1 VKILPQKI
9 SGTLIRVSVYFDIDS
24 YYFCEGVHVL
34 KFESVLALL
43 ELAEQLSALLLLWSF
58 VILLGNVHFPFYPL
72 HTPNS
77 SLLQNAKIDE
87 VIVQTVALLIQ
98 AKLRQTQTLRHVHLR
113 RSNKN
118 LYQSIL
124 RL

>member
-43 ELAEQLSALLLLWSF
+43 ELAEQLSALLLRQFSHF
-58 VILLGNVHFPFYPL
+58 VANWNLVYEVDKMGNAHFL
-72 HTPNS
+72 IE
-77 SLLQNAKIDE
+77 LQNSTDSSISE
-87 VIVQTVALLIQ
+87 SIVSEIKQLNQKTA
-98 AKLRQTQTLRHVHLR
+98 
-113 RSNKN
+113 
-118 LYQSIL
+118 
-124 RL
+124 